1 MGISAFQIIEQV
13 AGSFNINNPFFS
25 PVIEFPE
32 IPTDTAE
39 VIQIQITTDQAATI
53 EVTFNDGASWTVLNN
68 GGTILG
74 LATFSM
80 MVFKGSQFNMRN
92 TDVAGLAVSATV
104 AA

>member
-1 MGISAFQIIEQV
+1 MGISAFQILAQV
-13 AGSFNINNPFFS
+13 AGSFNINNVFFS

-32 IPTDTAE
+32 IPNNSSQI
-39 VIQIQITTDQAATI
+39 IQIQITTDQAATI
-53 EVTFNDGASWTVLNN
+53 EVTFNDGASWSVLNN

-74 LATFSM
+74 LATFTM

-92 TDVAGLAVSATV
+92 TDVAGLAVTATV